1 MISLWVFYVVSS
13 DKCIKVLMQSQQCI
27 LPDPNTAV
35 EPLVYQTLA
44 KEPSMITPHQGL
56 YLANIWSIIA
66 AAFQCDPTLKDSSAP
81 LMYMFAPGFVVQLS
95 STLYALLL

>member
-1 MISLWVFYVVSS
+1 
-13 DKCIKVLMQSQQCI
+13 MQSQQCI

-44 KEPSMITPHQGL
+44 KEPSMIAPHQGL
-56 YLANIWSIIA
+56 YLANI
-66 AAFQCDPTLKDSSAP
+66 QCDPTLKDSSAP

-95 STLYALLL
+95 STLYALLR